1 MAQSQVGITQLLNA
15 EAEAQKIINNARKEK
30 AERLKEA
37 RKEAESEIR
46 SFRAEKEGEYQK
58 HSQQFMSGRDA
69 VVTSLETTTSSQIQE
84 VQKSTEQNI
93 DKVAD
98 MLLSF
103 VFDVYTK
110 VEEKNY

>member
-1 MAQSQVGITQLLNA
+1 
-15 EAEAQKIINNARKEK
+15 
-30 AERLKEA
+30 
-37 RKEAESEIR
+37 
-46 SFRAEKEGEYQK
+46 
-58 HSQQFMSGRDA
+58 MSGRDA
-69 VVTSLETTTSSQIQE
+69 IVSSLEETTAHQIHD